1 MNDVLFI
8 HTPTLHDAHR
18 MFAEAIN
25 ADFMPVYHDD
35 VKGFKRFLAAF
46 RRAKEYPDYP
56 VYLLEGG
63 MPMFPAYLKK
73 KRKNKEIKMIE
84 LLADETFINL
94 VDRQAHYSFAETFI
108 HKISAKCLDGAIAVS
123 PFVKSYAERVLDIPI
138 EVARPPILEESYNR
152 LTKVEPDLSSNIVVS
167 VGIPRFS
174 IGMDILVQQFGYAK
188 RKIPELE
195 LWIIGKGHPKEY
207 EKIDGVKVLGF
218 VENLAEVF
226 EKASLFVHAG
236 RCSAYPVATLEA
248 MRAGLPLVVSD
259 MTGTKEVVE
268 KVEEETEEELGLKYG
283 GNRFIQPLG
292 KIADGI
298 IAYYSSDEE
307 ERKLLSEKYRRESEE
322 FEPEKRCK
330 RFKKVFEKLL
340 GEINMNGGR

>member
-1 MNDVLFI
+1 MSEVLFI
-8 HTPTLHDAHR
+8 HTPNLHEAHR
-18 MFAEAIN
+18 MFAETIN
-25 ADFMPVYHDD
+25 ADFEPVYHDN
-35 VKGFKRFLAAF
+35 VKGFRRFLAAF
-46 RRAKEYPDYP
+46 KRASEYPDYP

-63 MPMFPAYLKK
+63 MPMFPAYLK

-152 LTKVEPDLSSNIVVS
+152 LIKVEPDLSSNIVVS

-218 VENLAEVF
+218 VEDLSEVF

-248 MRAGLPLVVSD
+248 MRAGVPLVVSD
-259 MTGTKEVVE
+259 MTGTKEIVKRVE
-268 KVEEETEEELGLKYG
+268 DEVKEELGLKYK
-283 GNRFIQPLG
+283 GNLFIQPLE
-292 KIADGI
+292 KITDGI
-298 IAYYSSDEE
+298 LAYYSSDEE
-307 ERKLLSEKYRRESEE
+307 ERRLLSEKYRRESEE

-330 RFKKVFEKLL
+330 QFKKVFEKLL
-340 GEINMNGGR
+340 GK